1 MKVLVAGATGAVGSR
16 LVPLLV
22 AAGHRVAGLTR
33 SPAKAETLR
42 WAGAEAW
49 VVDAFDRNAVRSA
62 VLEARPEVV
71 VHEMTALTNGSDLVH
86 FDRAFATTNRLRTE
100 ALDHLIAAA
109 EESGARRFVAQSF
122 CGWPYARRGGPV
134 KAEDDPLDSEPPR
147 EMRRTLDA
155 IRHLES
161 SVAGLHKLEGVVLRY
176 GAFYGPR
183 SGLFDGPFVGQLRA
197 RRVPMIGDGGG
208 WWSFLHLEDAASATG
223 LAIETGDPGVYNIVD
238 DEPAQVR
245 EWLPALAE
253 MLGAKPPRRIPGWVA
268 RIAVGEHLVAM
279 MTESRAGSNAKA
291 RQALGWR
298 PAYASWRQ
306 GFAEVIASGA

>member
-1 MKVLVAGATGAVGSR
+1 MKVLIAGATGAVGSR

-22 AAGHRVAGLTR
+22 ASGHRVVGLTR
-33 SPAKAETLR
+33 SPAKAEALGGV
-42 WAGAEAW
+42 GAEAR
-49 VVDAFDRNAVRSA
+49 VVDAFDGNAVRSA
-62 VLEARPEVV
+62 LLEAQPEVV
-71 VHEMTALTNGSDLVH
+71 VHEMTALTNASDLVH

-109 EESGARRFVAQSF
+109 EASGARRLVAQSF
-122 CGWPYARRGGPV
+122 CGWPYARRGGSV
-134 KAEDDPLDSEPPR
+134 KTEDDPLDPEPPR
-147 EMRRTLDA
+147 EMRGTLDA

-161 SVAGLHKLEGVVLRY
+161 SVVGLRELEGVVLRY

-183 SGLFDGPFVGQLRA
+183 SGLFDGPFLSQLRA
-197 RRVPMIGDGGG
+197 RRVPMIGEGGG
-208 WWSFLHLEDAASATG
+208 WWSFLHIEDAASATAR
-223 LAIETGDPGVYNIVD
+223 AIETGDPGVYNIVD
-238 DEPAQVR
+238 DEPAPVR
-245 EWLPALAE
+245 EWLPALAAL
-253 MLGAKPPRRIPGWVA
+253 LGAKPPRRIPAWVA
-268 RIAVGEHLVAM
+268 RIVVGEHLVAM

>member
-16 LVPLLV
+16 LVPLLL
-22 AAGHRVAGLTR
+22 AAGHRIAGLTR
-33 SPAKAETLR
+33 SPAKAEALR
-42 WAGAEAW
+42 QAGVEAS

-71 VHEMTALTNGSDLVH
+71 VHEMSALTNASDLVH
-86 FDRAFATTNRLRTE
+86 FDCAFATTNRLRTA

-134 KAEDDPLDSEPPR
+134 KREDDPLDPEPPR
-147 EMRRTLDA
+147 ELRTTLDA
-155 IRHLES
+155 IRTLES
-161 SVAGLHKLEGVVLRY
+161 SVAGSRKLEGVVLRR
-176 GAFYGPR
+176 R
-183 SGLFDGPFVGQLRA
+183 SGLFDGPFLAQLRA

-208 WWSFLHLEDAASATG
+208 WWSFLHLDDAASATA
-223 LAIETGDPGVYNIVD
+223 LAIKTGDPGVYNIVD
-238 DEPAQVR
+238 DEPAPVR
-245 EWLPALAE
+245 EWLPALAA
-253 MLGAKPPRRIPGWVA
+253 MLGAKPPRRIPAWVA
-268 RIAVGEHLVAM
+268 RIAVGEHLAAM